1 MLIEASVG
9 ALPDRPREGF
19 LFAIDVFRVA
29 ALELQEFALLHR
41 RPAAHENGGVHWVQ
55 VWGDVL
61 GAAGRYEAVVRLP
74 TQPGDRLR
82 LQAWPHVLREWTID
96 W

>member
-1 MLIEASVG
+1 MTVVHSFG
-9 ALPDRPREGF
+9 
-19 LFAIDVFRVA
+19 VFGDAYGKLA
-29 ALELQEFALLHR
+29 AERNAVLAQDFGVLQMKSATEF
-41 RPAAHENGGVHWVQ
+41 G
-55 VWGDVL
+55 